1 MQTNSLRLLFLCLL
15 ISLPFLADA
24 QQRNTRVPERRIS
37 APDTVLNPSVPILP
51 EAVLPQDTVPKADTT
66 KVVPKSDI
74 QSMVKYYGEDSII
87 TDFVNKR
94 VYLHKDAWFEYGNIR
109 LDADLIIIDW
119 EKSELFASG
128 TVDSLGNIVGNP
140 IFKEGQSTYEIR
152 KEMRYNFKSQKAII
166 KDVVTEQQDGLLRG
180 QTIKKDFDGS
190 IYLDHGFYTTCNL
203 AEPHWHI
210 NAAKIKSIRGNKVVT
225 GPFNLYF
232 NDIPTPIGLPFGIIP
247 DTPAEKASGII
258 FPSWGQERV
267 RGFFLRNF
275 GYYFA
280 FNDFIHTRLTG
291 DVYSQGGY
299 GIKASTLYKKRY
311 RFGGGFNI
319 DYQKFASPITELNPL
334 DYNTIWVNWQHTPE
348 SRGNSRFSASVNAG
362 TTNYNNVM
370 INPTSFMTNV
380 RSEFSSNISYSKT
393 FVGTPFTMS
402 ANLRH
407 SQNVQTDEV
416 NIILPDIAVNMNRRN
431 PFQNSKIEPL
441 KTFNIAWNFNLQNSI
456 TNRITPQFGVQN
468 QTADLVA
475 TQRPAVLPF
484 NFQNLP
490 QLLRDANNGARHTIP
505 VSSNFR
511 ILKHF
516 TGTASANY
524 TELWYLERIN
534 YFFNPVENRVDKI
547 QENGFNR
554 VGFYTS
560 SFAMNTNL
568 YGFYNFKGNGK
579 IQTIRHHMQPS
590 FGFSFTPDFSNPAL
604 GYYQMVQTDTSG
616 RMQLFSRHQGFIFG
630 GAPIGEARALSISI
644 RNVVEAKLKG
654 DSEDGKSKKIPLLQS
669 LNVATN
675 YNFAADSFNLSQ
687 ININTRTSFF
697 DDKLSINLS
706 GNIDPYAERSF
717 LNSRGD
723 VVTRR
728 VNEFAWNAGQ
738 GIGKL
743 RSVQMNINGT
753 INPTSSQRNPGQ
765 MRDELTNDFLR
776 QGGVLNEFVEQEIN
790 RIVNDPSQ
798 YMDWNIPWNLGFG
811 YNIAYNKNP
820 GASANVTSA
829 MTIQGDLSLSEKWKI
844 KFNGGYDF
852 MTQKITQSMIGIARD
867 LHCWQMDVSWI
878 PFGRFTSYNVDIR
891 VKSAMLRDLKV
902 SRRRSFFDFR

>member
-1 MQTNSLRLLFLCLL
+1 MRTNSLRLLFLCLL

>member
-1 MQTNSLRLLFLCLL
+1 
-15 ISLPFLADA
+15 
-24 QQRNTRVPERRIS
+24 
-37 APDTVLNPSVPILP
+37 
-51 EAVLPQDTVPKADTT
+51 
-66 KVVPKSDI
+66 
-74 QSMVKYYGEDSII
+74 
-87 TDFVNKR
+87 
-94 VYLHKDAWFEYGNIR
+94 
-109 LDADLIIIDW
+109 
-119 EKSELFASG
+119 
-128 TVDSLGNIVGNP
+128 
-140 IFKEGQSTYEIR
+140 
-152 KEMRYNFKSQKAII
+152 
-166 KDVVTEQQDGLLRG
+166 
-180 QTIKKDFDGS
+180 
-190 IYLDHGFYTTCNL
+190 
-203 AEPHWHI
+203 
-210 NAAKIKSIRGNKVVT
+210 
-225 GPFNLYF
+225 
-232 NDIPTPIGLPFGIIP
+232 
-247 DTPAEKASGII
+247 
-258 FPSWGQERV
+258 
-267 RGFFLRNF
+267 
-275 GYYFA
+275 
-280 FNDFIHTRLTG
+280 LTG